1 MNRDRSAAMFARIGS
16 YGKYA
21 AAALRHLRA
30 LWDAPVGYRREAHY
44 IRGPG
49 PKWRE
54 KQVSANSVKSRADR

>member
-16 YGKYA
+16 YGKYIPI
-21 AAALRHLRA
+21 LIQHLRS
-30 LWDAPVGYRREAHY
+30 LWDAPVSYRREAHY

-54 KQVSANSVKSRADR
+54 KRGLREPKQPGQ